1 MIYHIDNTRDNGSED
16 RIVHVDATF
25 VMSWQIAHD
34 YISRTNA
41 VHEHHWREA
50 CSKLSRASD
59 HMHRAQTSRNVT
71 GVGVCHQLE
80 RKNA

>member
-34 YISRTNA
+34 YIFA
-41 VHEHHWREA
+41 EF
-50 CSKLSRASD
+50 SKAID
-59 HMHRAQTSRNVT
+59 C
-71 GVGVCHQLE
+71 VGGWVGG
-80 RKNA
+80 RVWGWI